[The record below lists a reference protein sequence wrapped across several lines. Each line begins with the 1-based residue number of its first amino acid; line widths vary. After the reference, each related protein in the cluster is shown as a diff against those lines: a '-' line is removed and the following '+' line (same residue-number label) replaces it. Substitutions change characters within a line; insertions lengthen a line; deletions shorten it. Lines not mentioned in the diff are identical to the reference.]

1 MRKMAFRVLF
11 TGCIL
16 PLAMVL
22 AVGAGAATYMLSNQL
37 VGLMAMS
44 AGFICLLLQFGTLA
58 EIHRMGSQPMGSVWR
73 HPLGAVVVSGI
84 LRRAADVISSG
95 TPVVWAGKTYI
106 LEPR

>member
-1 MRKMAFRVLF
+1 
-11 TGCIL
+11 
-16 PLAMVL
+16 
-22 AVGAGAATYMLSNQL
+22 MLSNHL

-44 AGFICLLLQFGTLA
+44 AGFFCLLMQFGTLA
-58 EIHRMGSQPMGSVWR
+58 EIHRMGRQPMSSVWR

-84 LRRAADVISSG
+84 LRRAAEVISSG